1 MLDSDCFEVV
11 SLRVSMNKTN
21 HSNMKK
27 IVTHNGSFH
36 ADEVFA
42 CAILSILNNNKVEI
56 IRSRD
61 PEVWEIGDYVVDV
74 GGVHNEK
81 KNRFDHH
88 QADGVGKR
96 ANGIPYS
103 SMGLVWKLYGKKLS
117 GSADVAKLVDERLVQ
132 PIDAVDSGV
141 NLFSL
146 VTPEVF
152 PYTINDVIGGL
163 RPTWKEESEDK
174 ESIDEGF
181 AIALNLAKEI
191 LLREIKIAK
200 DRIEAGKF
208 VLKAYNKAKDK
219 RVIVIDGHY
228 PCDEFLLKFKEPL
241 FVVKPDHQDE
251 TKWKVKTVRKSL
263 DSFEARKFL
272 PAKWSGKKG
281 EEFAKITGVSDAIF
295 CHVNRFVA
303 VAGSK
308 AGAIKLAELA
318 LNN

>member
-1 MLDSDCFEVV
+1 
-11 SLRVSMNKTN
+11 
-21 HSNMKK
+21 MKK
-27 IVTHNGSFH
+27 IITHNGSFH
-36 ADEVFA
+36 ADEIFA

-61 PEVWEIGDYVVDV
+61 PEVWEMGDYVVDV

-88 QADGVGKR
+88 QVGGGGKR
-96 ANGIPYS
+96 ENGIPYS
-103 SMGLVWKLYGKKLS
+103 SMGLVWKLYGKKVS
-117 GSADVAKLVDERLVQ
+117 GSAEVAKLVDEKLVQ

-141 NLFSL
+141 SLFSL
-146 VTPEVF
+146 INPEVF
-152 PYTINDVIGGL
+152 PYSINNVLGAL
-163 RPTWKEESEDK
+163 RPTWKEEAGDK

-181 AIALNLAKEI
+181 AVALNLAKDI
-191 LLREIKIAK
+191 LLREIKIAR
-200 DRIEAGKF
+200 DQIEANKF

-219 RVIVIDGHY
+219 RVIVIEGHY
-228 PCDEFLLKFKEPL
+228 PCDEILLKFSEPL

-251 TKWKVKTVRKSL
+251 TKWKVKTVRKGS

-272 PAKWSGKKG
+272 PVKWSGKKG
-281 EEFAKITGVSDAIF
+281 EEFAKITGVKDSIF
-295 CHVNRFVA
+295 CHVNCFVA

-308 AGAIKLAELA
+308 AGALKLAELA